1 MVIFMAWLAYVLSFS
16 FLSVFNQDRPAEK
29 SSNPISNSC
38 DFKCK
43 RFFGFDFFF
52 AESGNK
58 CSSQQLKCICFL
70 EEKKIRETIDSTT
83 TNDLKSAKKDVHIWN
98 QTRWVPLNFDSFS
111 NNRTNHSEHDAT
123 SEFRCNI
130 NIEMDLMDHVSVR

>member
-1 MVIFMAWLAYVLSFS
+1 MLRENKKKMVIFMAWLAYVLSFS
-16 FLSVFNQDRPAEK
+16 FFSVFNQDRPAEK

-83 TNDLKSAKKDVHIWN
+83 TNDLKSAKERRTHLKSNSLGPIKFWFIFKQSHKSFG
-98 QTRWVPLNFDSFS
+98 TRCDKWIS
-111 NNRTNHSEHDAT
+111 
-123 SEFRCNI
+123 
-130 NIEMDLMDHVSVR
+130 M